1 MKKKMKK
8 KEIYDFKSR
17 KIDFEKTEQEIVQSI
32 IDKKLFILKETDN
45 DYFDPRPQN
54 AQQIQQKSELDN
66 KDFIQMVL
74 EFNKVDLAAA
84 EHAKEKK
91 IEDILDAAADL
102 PPNNAI
108 IDDDMKVD
116 DIFIDDDDLF
126 DKNYIKEEDK
136 EFIKDLLKKNKFC

>member
-1 MKKKMKK
+1 
-8 KEIYDFKSR
+8 
-17 KIDFEKTEQEIVQSI
+17 
-32 IDKKLFILKETDN
+32 
-45 DYFDPRPQN
+45 
-54 AQQIQQKSELDN
+54 
-66 KDFIQMVL
+66 MVL

-102 PPNNAI
+102 PPDNAI

-116 DIFIDDDDLF
+116 DIFFDDDDLF